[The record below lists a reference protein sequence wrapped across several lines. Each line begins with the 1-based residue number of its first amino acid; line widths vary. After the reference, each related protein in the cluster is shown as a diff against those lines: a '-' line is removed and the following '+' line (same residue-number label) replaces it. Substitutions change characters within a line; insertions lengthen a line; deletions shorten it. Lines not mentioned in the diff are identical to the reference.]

1 MRNVTK
7 FLTKKA
13 RIVIIYPNEFAPFR
27 YSGWGYFYRGGAGM
41 EQILSIVVR
50 NQPGVLMRVAGMF
63 SRRGYNIDSLAVGTT
78 QNPEFSRMTVTME
91 ADEPTVV
98 QVCKQLAKL
107 VEVEKV
113 KVLPPRSSATR
124 SMVLVKVRAG
134 SKRMELIQLA
144 EVFRAHAVDVT
155 GESLIFVATGDEG
168 KLKAFVDVMRP
179 YGVTEMVQTGLV
191 ALERGDAALA
201 VEESRFQWP
210 DTEQAITI

>member
-1 MRNVTK
+1 
-7 FLTKKA
+7 
-13 RIVIIYPNEFAPFR
+13 
-27 YSGWGYFYRGGAGM
+27 M

-78 QNPEFSRMTVTME
+78 QNPEFSRMTVTMD

-124 SMVLVKVRAG
+124 SMVLVKVHAG
-134 SKRMELIQLA
+134 AKLLQLA

-155 GESLIFVATGDEG
+155 GESLIFVSTGDEG
-168 KLKAFVDVMRP
+168 KLKAFVDIMRP
-179 YGVTEMVQTGLV
+179 YGITEMVQTGLV
-191 ALERGDAALA
+191 ALERGDTALA
-201 VEESRFQWP
+201 VEESRFEWP
-210 DTEQAITI
+210 NADKARTI

>member
-1 MRNVTK
+1 
-7 FLTKKA
+7 
-13 RIVIIYPNEFAPFR
+13 
-27 YSGWGYFYRGGAGM
+27 M

-155 GESLIFVATGDEG
+155 GESLIFVATGDEV

-191 ALERGDAALA
+191 ALERGDAALS